1 MKVIIF
7 WIKKKRF
14 VYAIIKVFWSSH
26 EWNNK
31 KKSSLQNM
39 TNYSAIFDEFPFLL
53 KKNIVSLIANPFRL
67 NRHSYCGSDA
77 FFRHLRG
84 VFSSKREPTK
94 QNLYFS
100 YFLYFE
106 AEIRLE
112 WGRVDIYIKWSES
125 LLKIYEQRW
134 RTKPF
139 FSTNSCTAKR
149 PCGVKNS
156 LKPLSYIIA
165 ETAVTG
171 WGWD

>member
-26 EWNNK
+26 EWNQK
-31 KKSSLQNM
+31 KNIVPSKYDQLFCNIRRISFSV
-39 TNYSAIFDEFPFLL
+39 

-77 FFRHLRG
+77 FFRHLWG

-94 QNLYFS
+94 QNLYFP